1 MSLNAALNLFLEE
14 YPAALNQ
21 SFSGNAIAEFVRR
34 EVPVAVRQIIGVN
47 ERYTVHGSP
56 GQGNW
61 ARVPWVAVYDRFITE
76 SAQDGFYI
84 VYLVTEDFSG
94 IFLSLN
100 QGVTTIRQIYGS
112 EAKEALTVRA
122 SDYLARLR
130 PIAKPL
136 IVGPINLQA
145 TSASSLGAFYE
156 QGSICAKYYKRGEI
170 PSDEVLGKDLNEL
183 LRLYLILAMKDL
195 IPASVSSEE
204 NDEVGLNIEDLTN
217 LREHKR
223 IERNRKLAEKA
234 KRIHG
239 YACQACGF
247 NFEKQYGEIGCEFIE
262 AHHLKPLQTLKG
274 QVVTLDPKNDFAV
287 LCANCHRMIHKSE
300 FVDRVEAFREKYVR
314 K

>member
-1 MSLNAALNLFLEE
+1 M
-14 YPAALNQ
+14 
-21 SFSGNAIAEFVRR
+21 
-34 EVPVAVRQIIGVN
+34 
-47 ERYTVHGSP
+47 
-56 GQGNW
+56 
-61 ARVPWVAVYDRFITE
+61 
-76 SAQDGFYI
+76 
-84 VYLVTEDFSG
+84 
-94 IFLSLN
+94 
-100 QGVTTIRQIYGS
+100 
-112 EAKEALTVRA
+112 
-122 SDYLARLR
+122 
-130 PIAKPL
+130 
-136 IVGPINLQA
+136 
-145 TSASSLGAFYE
+145 
-156 QGSICAKYYKRGEI
+156 
-170 PSDEVLGKDLNEL
+170 